1 MDHARERDRL
11 RRLAWW
17 MDERFV
23 IPGIGKRV
31 GLDGLVG
38 LVPGIG
44 DTAALL
50 AAAYIVY
57 RGMRMGAPR
66 PVIGRMIANV
76 ALDYVVGSVPV
87 VGDVFDIAFKAN
99 RRNVDLLDRWLAEAA
114 AEGGMTVISP
124 DGTEWHEPAPHRWG

>member
-57 RGMRMGAPR
+57 HGMRMGAPR

-76 ALDYVVGSVPV
+76 VVDYVVGSVPV

-99 RRNVDLLDRWLAEAA
+99 RRNVDLLDRWLAEEEAR
-114 AEGGMTVISP
+114 GMKVINP
-124 DGTEWHEPAPHRWG
+124 DGSEWRDEPRRRRWG